1 MSNTL
6 TGDPTLV
13 TSGFNQPPDN
23 PLLLLQNWLK
33 MADALNVSEPGSL
46 VLSTLDA
53 QNRPASRVV
62 LLKGCDDTGVIFAS
76 SRDSAKGQAI
86 AANPWVAGN
95 LWWRETMQQ
104 VNFQGRAQPLSARK
118 SDQLFQAR
126 SRQAQA
132 VAAVSHQS
140 NILMDE
146 QPLKHKIMAL
156 VRSDNAIIRP
166 HNWFAYHITITTIE
180 FWLGSKDRFHQR
192 LQYSL
197 ADEGWSHERLQ
208 P

>member
-33 MADALNVSEPGSL
+33 MADTFNVSEPGSL

-53 QNRPASRVV
+53 QSRPASRVV
-62 LLKGCDDTGVIFAS
+62 LLKDCDATGVIFAS
-76 SRDSAKGQAI
+76 SRDSAKGQAL
-86 AANPWVAGN
+86 AVNPWVAGN

-104 VNFQGRAQPLSARK
+104 INFQGKAQPLSAQK

-126 SRQAQA
+126 SREAQA
-132 VAAVSHQS
+132 IATVSQQS
-140 NILMDE
+140 EVLVDA
-146 QPLKHKIMAL
+146 QRLKDKVMEL
-156 VRSDNAIIRP
+156 VRSDNIIIRP
-166 HNWFAYHITITTIE
+166 KNWHAYHITIITIE

-192 LQYSL
+192 LRYSL
-197 ADEGWSHERLQ
+197 ADEGWYHERLQ